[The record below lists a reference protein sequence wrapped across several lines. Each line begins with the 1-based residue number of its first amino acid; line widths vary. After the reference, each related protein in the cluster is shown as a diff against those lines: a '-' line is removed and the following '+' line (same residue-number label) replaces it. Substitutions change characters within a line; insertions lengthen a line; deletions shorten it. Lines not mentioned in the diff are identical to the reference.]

1 MPLEVEIQY
10 LEPRIQSVKV
20 RIQDCLGFPYKGRI
34 IPQINLLLSL
44 SLSLSVREL
53 RVGKMLTIYM

>member
-1 MPLEVEIQY
+1 MQLPLEAEIQY
-10 LEPRIQSVKV
+10 LESRIHSVKT

-44 SLSLSVREL
+44 SLSLSLCERTKS
-53 RVGKMLTIYM
+53 R